1 MLSICYPYVIHIL
14 SICYPYVIHIF
25 SICYPYIVHML
36 SICYPY
42 IIHMLSIC
50 YPYIIHIL
58 SICYPYVSICYPYVI
73 HMLSICYPYVIHM
86 LSMLLRSFANET
98 SFHSVRNRWKN
109 SFKGGIPSISQI
121 LGSHS
126 SGHRAMSHL
135 HNRLIWR
142 RARPK
147 IIPWMTMGLIENLR
161 MFANLSMAHRNI
173 GW

>member
-1 MLSICYPYVIHIL
+1 
-14 SICYPYVIHIF
+14 
-25 SICYPYIVHML
+25 ML

-50 YPYIIHIL
+50 YPYILHML
-58 SICYPYVSICYPYVI
+58 SIYCPYVIHMLSIYYPYVI
-73 HMLSICYPYVIHM
+73 HMLSIYYPYIIHMLSICFHMLSICYPYVIHM